1 MDENINLVVEKLKQT
16 LKLQKVLLACSTGV
30 DSMVLLDLLRK
41 SLNASQIV
49 LVHINHQK
57 RKESVLEEKFII
69 EYAKQN
75 NMSCYTTKLPH
86 YSGSNFQNWARKK
99 RYEFFLKIAKIETID
114 IILLAHHADD
124 NLETI
129 LLRLLRSS
137 SLEGYGGIKEYSNY
151 QSLTIYRPLLNI
163 SKDEIMEYAKNNNV
177 KYFEDSSNFENDYAR
192 NRIRHY
198 VLPILKKENPAL
210 TKAIS
215 CFSNTI
221 LEASDFIKNYETNF
235 IKRQQMV
242 HNNNDYFAK
251 IDLNEFLNE
260 ITFLQTQILF
270 RILKPFALS
279 KECILDTIKQLK
291 SPKQN
296 IVQNINPH
304 LIMIKEYGY
313 VIFTNQKIKDYYLK
327 IDKEGHYELDNH
339 TSLYITK
346 NICNFITSSGKL
358 WYNINRLPIIIRTR
372 KNGDKIKTKN
382 GSISV
387 SDYLTNHKIPYLQR
401 KQILLLCDKDDLP
414 IAILGYIIK

>member
-1 MDENINLVVEKLKQT
+1 MDENINLVIEKLKQT
-16 LKLQKVLLACSTGV
+16 LKLQKVLLAFSTGV

-41 SLNASQIV
+41 SLDASQIV
-49 LVHINHQK
+49 IAHVNHQRRSESAIEETYILSYAKKNHIN
-57 RKESVLEEKFII
+57 
-69 EYAKQN
+69 
-75 NMSCYTTKLPH
+75 CYTTKLPH
-86 YSGSNFQNWARKK
+86 YSGNNFQNWARKK
-99 RYEFFLKIAKIETID
+99 RYAFFLEIAEAEKID
-114 IILLAHHADD
+114 IVLLAHHADD

-151 QSLTIYRPLLNI
+151 QGLTIYRPLLNI
-163 SKDEIMEYAKNNNV
+163 SKDEIIEYAKSNSI
-177 KYFEDSSNFENDYAR
+177 KYFEDSSNFEDDYAR

-198 VLPILKKENPAL
+198 VLPILKKENSAL

-221 LEASDFIKNYETNF
+221 LEANEFIKNYETNF

-242 HNNNDYFAK
+242 YNNNDYFAK
-251 IDLNEFLNE
+251 IDLGEFLNE
-260 ITFLQTQILF
+260 TTFLQTQILF
-270 RILKPFALS
+270 RMLKPFSLS

-291 SPKQN
+291 SSKQN

-304 LIMIKEYGY
+304 LMMIKEYGY

-327 IDKEGHYELDNH
+327 IDEEGEYELDNH
-339 TSLYITK
+339 TYLHITK

-358 WYNINRLPIIIRTR
+358 WYNINMLPIIIRTR
-372 KNGDKIKTKN
+372 KNGDKIKTKK